1 MRFKVVV
8 AYDGSSF
15 HGWQTQHK
23 NNSVQEAIEKV
34 LSDIHQS
41 TIAIVASGRT
51 DSKVHALKQV
61 FHFDSDLDIS
71 ESQLVLALNSQ
82 LPKTIRIRSAE
93 IVHND
98 FHARFDATGKRYGY
112 YLSNDTKNP
121 FIHNYMDIDFYPLD
135 LELMQEAATIFL
147 GTHDFTSFT
156 SAKINPNK
164 SKIKTITNFEISK
177 EDDVTKFIIEG
188 DGFLR
193 YMVRMIVQTVILVG
207 KKKLSVEYVK
217 EMLDAKDKHLCSY
230 KANPSGLY
238 LEDVFYK

>member
-23 NNSVQEAIEKV
+23 NNSIQEVIEKV
-34 LSDIHQS
+34 LSDIHRYPVS
-41 TIAIVASGRT
+41 IVASGRT

-61 FHFDSDLDIS
+61 FHFDSNLEIS
-71 ESQLVLALNSQ
+71 EEQMILALNSQ
-82 LPKTIRIRSAE
+82 LPKTIRIKSVE
-93 IVHND
+93 VVSDD

-121 FIHNYMDIDFYPLD
+121 FIHNYMEVDFFPLD
-135 LELMQEAATIFL
+135 LKLMQEASMIFL

-164 SKIKTITNFEISK
+164 SKIKTITKFEISQT
-177 EDDVTKFIIEG
+177 DDITKFIIEG

-193 YMVRMIVQTVILVG
+193 YMVRMIVQTIILVG

-217 EMLDAKDKHLCSY
+217 TTLDAKDKHLCSY
-230 KANPSGLY
+230 KANPCGLY
-238 LEDVFYK
+238 LEGVFYK